1 MQVTLEAITPD
12 NYEAVCDLEV
22 SEAQQGFVASNTWSL
37 VQAAFH
43 PGYQTRAIRAD
54 GEWVGFFMWVPE
66 TPQRMSI
73 WRFMVDQRWQGRGI
87 GRRALE
93 LALAQ
98 IRPRPGWPRSR
109 SATTR
114 AIRWPAP
121 SMAASDSSRPGWT
134 TMARTCWPCCPSQSR
149 NNLNGR
155 GWLNDFICNCHADRV

>member
-1 MQVTLEAITPD
+1 
-12 NYEAVCDLEV
+12 VCDLDV
-22 SEAQQGFVASNTWSL
+22 SDAQQGFVASNTWSL

-43 PGYQTRAIRAD
+43 PGYQTRAIQAD
-54 GEWVGFFMWVPE
+54 GELVGFFMWVPE

-73 WRFMVDQRWQGRGI
+73 WRFMVDQHWQGRGI

-98 IRPRPGWPRSR
+98 IRATPGLPRSR

-121 SMAASDSSRPGWT
+121 STAASGSSRPGWT
-134 TMARTCWPCCPSQSR
+134 TTERTCWPCC
-149 NNLNGR
+149 L
-155 GWLNDFICNCHADRV
+155 